1 MRSAFISMQ
10 VGLSLVLLVGA
21 SLLAESLWKLVKSP
35 LGFAPDHLL
44 TFEINLPWSDDQ
56 AAITG
61 FFLSAQQRI
70 ESLPGVAAAGQI
82 DALPT
87 VDWHLRSSF
96 DADWLPRVA
105 NHPAIGAEDRHIAGS
120 YLTAMGTPVIAGRA
134 FTPADNTAKVMP
146 ILVNQALA
154 RQYLPGGD
162 PVGKHLIVGKESFP
176 IVGVIADVR
185 GTSGS
190 IAKTPGP
197 EVYWPADADQG
208 VVQRFFVVR
217 SRIPPKQLINSI
229 REQVH
234 SVDSRQAIANV
245 ATMDELLGESV
256 AQPRL
261 GMALIAGF
269 ALIALLLAC
278 VGIYGVVAWSVAQR
292 EREIGVRM
300 ALGATRS
307 QISMLFLRRAAIAT
321 SIGVA
326 AGGVAALL
334 LTRLLRSQLYE
345 VSPTDPRFYIV
356 SSALLLV
363 PVLAATLRPALRAA

>member
-1 MRSAFISMQ
+1 
-10 VGLSLVLLVGA
+10 
-21 SLLAESLWKLVKSP
+21 
-35 LGFAPDHLL
+35 
-44 TFEINLPWSDDQ
+44 
-56 AAITG
+56 
-61 FFLSAQQRI
+61 
-70 ESLPGVAAAGQI
+70 
-82 DALPT
+82 
-87 VDWHLRSSF
+87 
-96 DADWLPRVA
+96 
-105 NHPAIGAEDRHIAGS
+105 
-120 YLTAMGTPVIAGRA
+120 MGTPVIAGRA

-261 GMALIAGF
+261 SMALIAGF

-363 PVLAATLRPALRAA
+363 PVLAATLRPALRAASMNPVDALRAE